1 MSSILNDLDRSED
14 ASLWKTVL
22 NDLRSGSSGDK
33 DTNVKDVCKEN
44 EYNCFMNR
52 CEHGKE
58 VLFLNI
64 RVICIRLLIC

>member
-1 MSSILNDLDRSED
+1 MSCILNDLDGSED
-14 ASLWKTVL
+14 NSLWKTVL

-33 DTNVKDVCKEN
+33 DTNVKDLCKEN
-44 EYNCFMNR
+44 EYNGFMNR

-64 RVICIRLLIC
+64 LIIV